1 MAQAPEMG
9 KLLGKI
15 SQGSQKKTGLLQLAP
30 TPGRYNHCK
39 KDGQLMLKTFR
50 CPMNFPL
57 VSWVL
62 GAPLYKDMVNVCI
75 IYAAVQDFQRQL
87 ATSPSRKACDPR

>member
-39 KDGQLMLKTFR
+39 KDGQLMLKNLSLSNEFSP
-50 CPMNFPL
+50 C
-57 VSWVL
+57 VL
-62 GAPLYKDMVNVCI
+62 GVGSTPV
-75 IYAAVQDFQRQL
+75 
-87 ATSPSRKACDPR
+87 